1 MIQRFSYG
9 AVVETN
15 AVVGTIKPDTGV
27 PSFGTVTSDSPFLWN
42 YPMGPDD
49 IVYGLGENMRGMNK
63 RGFRY
68 VSWCSDQ
75 SNQNES
81 TESLYGAHNFMLI
94 SGERTF
100 GVFFDTSSRITFDA
114 GWTNPDTLTVTGSST
129 GVDFYVITGE
139 GKNTSAEVSIVCQ
152 FRKLIGQSYIPPRW
166 AFGFQQSRWGYR
178 TEKDVR
184 EVVRKFREAGIPL
197 DAVCLDIDYMQDYE
211 DFTVD
216 PRKFPNMKQ
225 LAEDLKAEGIHLVP
239 IIDAG
244 IKIQKGYS
252 VYEEGRT
259 HNYFCTKKDGTAYTA
274 GVWPG
279 RSQFPDFLNPEV
291 RDWFGSKYE
300 SLTSLGIE
308 GFWNDMNEPA
318 MFYSDEGLAETFRKI
333 KTFEGK
339 NLDIN
344 SFFEFTSLAGSTFNR
359 TDDYERFYNR
369 VQMKDGRTEMQRH
382 DNVHNLYGA
391 HMTRASGEGLQK
403 LSPDRRML
411 LYSRASCIGAH
422 RYGGIWTGD
431 NTSWWGHLKQEVQMI
446 PALNMCGFLYSGADI
461 GGFGSDTSRDLVL
474 RWTEFGVFTPLMRN
488 HSAWNTRRQEYYQYD
503 HIEDFRS
510 VMNLRYALLPFIYS
524 EFVKSALSGLM
535 YFRPLSFDFP
545 SDERARRVEDE
556 LLLGESLLIA
566 PVYEQNALGRYVYLP
581 EDMIQ
586 VIWQNGQAV
595 QQDVV
600 KGDHFICVPLNA
612 VVFFIKHGHLVPLCR
627 PALSSDKL
635 DTSDL
640 AFIGDGTSYELYE
653 DDGFTRNIKLEGNI
667 RKLTKQ
673 AV

>member
-15 AVVGTIKPDTGV
+15 AVVVPVKADGGV
-27 PSFGTVTSDSPFLWN
+27 PAFGTVTSGSPFSWN

-68 VSWCSDQ
+68 VSWCSDR
-75 SNQNES
+75 SNQSES
-81 TESLYGAHNFMLI
+81 TESLYGAHNFMLVA
-94 SGERTF
+94 GEKTF
-100 GVFFDTSSRITFDA
+100 GVFFDTSSRIAFDV
-114 GWTNPDTLTVTGSST
+114 GWTVPDALSVAGSGT
-129 GVDFYVITGE
+129 GVDFYVITADGE
-139 GKNTSAEVSIVCQ
+139 AASALTGIVRQ
-152 FRKLIGQSYIPPRW
+152 FRELIGQSYIPPRW

-184 EVVRKFREAGIPL
+184 EVVRNFRDARIPL
-197 DAVCLDIDYMQDYE
+197 DSVCLDIDYMQDYE

-216 PRKFPNMKQ
+216 KTKFPDMKQ
-225 LAEDLKAEGIHLVP
+225 LAEDLKAEGVHLVP

-244 IKIQKGYS
+244 VKVQEGYG
-252 VYEEGRT
+252 VYEEGKA
-259 HNYFCTKKDGTAYTA
+259 HNYFCTKKDGSAYTA

-279 RSQFPDFLNPEV
+279 RSHFPDFLNPDV
-291 RDWFGSKYE
+291 RSWFGAKYGN
-300 SLTSLGIE
+300 LTSLGIE

-318 MFYSDEGLAETFRKI
+318 MFYSEESLAETFRKI

-339 NLDIN
+339 NLDID

-359 TDDYERFYNR
+359 LDDYERFYNR
-369 VQMKDGRTEMQRH
+369 AQMKDGSTALLRH
-382 DNVHNLYGA
+382 DCVHNLYGA
-391 HMTRASGEGLQK
+391 HMTRAAGEGLRK

-431 NTSWWGHLKQEVQMI
+431 NTSWWGHLKQEVQMMS
-446 PALNMCGFLYSGADI
+446 ALNMCGFLYCGADI
-461 GGFGSDTSRDLVL
+461 GGFGADTSRDLVL

-488 HSAWNTRRQEYYQYD
+488 HSAWNTRRQECYQFD

-524 EFVKSALSGLM
+524 EFVKAALTGSM
-535 YFRPLSFDFP
+535 YFRPLSFDYP

-566 PVYEQNALGRYVYLP
+566 PVYEQNAVGRYVYLP

-586 VIWQNGQAV
+586 VTWQDGKAV
-595 QQDVV
+595 QQNAV
-600 KGDHFICVPLNA
+600 KGDHYINVPLNA
-612 VVFFIKHGHLVPLCR
+612 VVFFVKHGRLVPLCA

-635 DTSDL
+635 DTTSFTFL
-640 AFIGDGTSYELYE
+640 GDGQSYDLYE
-653 DDGFTRNIKLEGNI
+653 DDGFTRDIKLEGNI
-667 RKLTKQ
+667 RKLTN
-673 AV
+673 